1 MKNQY
6 DIVTVRPAV
15 SDGAHAVG
23 DVMFNLTK
31 VELPAR
37 AQRVLAPL
45 TLQQTLTR
53 HPLPKMF
60 FKV

>member
-6 DIVTVRPAV
+6 DIVTVSPTV

-37 AQRVLAPL
+37 AVKLVNA
-45 TLQQTLTR
+45 
-53 HPLPKMF
+53 F
-60 FKV
+60 FEVRDRDWETVTISY

>member
-6 DIVTVRPAV
+6 DIVTVSPTV

-37 AQRVLAPL
+37 AVKLVNA
-45 TLQQTLTR
+45 
-53 HPLPKMF
+53 F
-60 FKV
+60 FEVRGGWGS